1 MAEYVHLVNIG
12 CYVSYQRDSQLCAHA
27 VRIFHHV
34 SRSVNASDMVG
45 ILMQQPVS
53 GNVGAGERIALRKL
67 VAGFASRL
75 RANNESVSQAAAE
88 ILQLTATFT
97 CEGELDSEQGNC

>member
-1 MAEYVHLVNIG
+1 M
-12 CYVSYQRDSQLCAHA
+12 SQ
-27 VRIFHHV
+27 
-34 SRSVNASDMVG
+34 SVNATDMVG

-75 RANNESVSQAAAE
+75 RVSF
-88 ILQLTATFT
+88 LFL
-97 CEGELDSEQGNC
+97 LPYL

>member
-1 MAEYVHLVNIG
+1 M
-12 CYVSYQRDSQLCAHA
+12 
-27 VRIFHHV
+27 
-34 SRSVNASDMVG
+34 NATDMVG

-75 RANNESVSQAAAE
+75 RANNER
-88 ILQLTATFT
+88 
-97 CEGELDSEQGNC
+97 

>member
-1 MAEYVHLVNIG
+1 LSFLTVHRLIDFFFQYFSIFFQYFFNIFRQTTYILV
-12 CYVSYQRDSQLCAHA
+12 SQ
-27 VRIFHHV
+27 
-34 SRSVNASDMVG
+34 SVNATDMVG

-75 RANNESVSQAAAE
+75 RVSF
-88 ILQLTATFT
+88 LFL
-97 CEGELDSEQGNC
+97 LPYL

>member
-1 MAEYVHLVNIG
+1 LILFSYFSIFFNIFQYFSIFFNIFQYFFNIFRQTTYILV
-12 CYVSYQRDSQLCAHA
+12 SQ
-27 VRIFHHV
+27 
-34 SRSVNASDMVG
+34 SVNATDMVG

-75 RANNESVSQAAAE
+75 RVSF
-88 ILQLTATFT
+88 LFL
-97 CEGELDSEQGNC
+97 LPYL

>member
-1 MAEYVHLVNIG
+1 MLYYNVHLVNIG

-34 SRSVNASDMVG
+34 SQSVNATDMVG

-75 RANNESVSQAAAE
+75 RVSF
-88 ILQLTATFT
+88 LFVLPY
-97 CEGELDSEQGNC
+97 L